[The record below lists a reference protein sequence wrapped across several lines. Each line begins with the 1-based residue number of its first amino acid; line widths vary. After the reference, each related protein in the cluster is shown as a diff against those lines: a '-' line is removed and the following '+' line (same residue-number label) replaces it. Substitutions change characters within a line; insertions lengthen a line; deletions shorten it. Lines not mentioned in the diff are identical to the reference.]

1 MSLPLSTHQPMLL
14 SPWRELPMASPV
26 CRGSVAMRL
35 AGETAGDMAAADQRV
50 ASVSPSGLP
59 CCTLVVRCTCSVPP
73 SLPMTDKNMAA
84 FYINQE
90 VPYGP

>member
-14 SPWRELPMASPV
+14 RPWRELPMASPV

-35 AGETAGDMAAADQRV
+35 AGETAEGMAAAAHRV

-59 CCTLVVRCTCSVPP
+59 CCTLAERCTCSVPP
-73 SLPMTDKNMAA
+73 SLPMTGKNMAV

>member
-14 SPWRELPMASPV
+14 RPWRELPMASPV
-26 CRGSVAMRL
+26 YRGSVAMRL
-35 AGETAGDMAAADQRV
+35 AGETAGDMAAADQRG

-59 CCTLVVRCTCSVPP
+59 CFTFAVRYTCSVPP
-73 SLPMTDKNMAA
+73 SLPMTDKNMAV

>member
-14 SPWRELPMASPV
+14 RPWRELPMASPV
-26 CRGSVAMRL
+26 CLGSVAMRL
-35 AGETAGDMAAADQRV
+35 AGETAGDMAAAAHRV

-59 CCTLVVRCTCSVPP
+59 CCTLAERCTCSVPL
-73 SLPMTDKNMAA
+73 SLPMTGKNMAV

>member
-14 SPWRELPMASPV
+14 RPWRKLPMASPV

-35 AGETAGDMAAADQRV
+35 AGETAGVMAAADQRG
-50 ASVSPSGLP
+50 APGSPSGLP
-59 CCTLVVRCTCSVPP
+59 CCTLAARCTCAVPL
-73 SLPMTDKNMAA
+73 SLPMTGKNMAV

>member
-14 SPWRELPMASPV
+14 RPWRELPMASPV

-35 AGETAGDMAAADQRV
+35 AGETAGDMAAAAHRV

-59 CCTLVVRCTCSVPP
+59 CCTLAERCTCSVPP
-73 SLPMTDKNMAA
+73 SLPMTGKNMAV

>member
-14 SPWRELPMASPV
+14 RPWRELPMASPV

-35 AGETAGDMAAADQRV
+35 AGETAGDMAAAGHRV

-59 CCTLVVRCTCSVPP
+59 CRTLAERCTSSVPL
-73 SLPMTDKNMAA
+73 SLPMTGKNMAV

>member
-14 SPWRELPMASPV
+14 RPWHELPMASPV

-35 AGETAGDMAAADQRV
+35 AGETAGVMAAADQRG
-50 ASVSPSGLP
+50 APGSPSGLP
-59 CCTLVVRCTCSVPP
+59 YCTLAVRCTCSVPL
-73 SLPMTDKNMAA
+73 SLPMTDKNMAV